1 MEILERQR
9 RFFNE
14 GHTLDIRHRKRLL
27 KLLRSSIIDHKDEI
41 LAALKED
48 LGKSETEA
56 YMCEYGLVLSEISH
70 TISHMV
76 RWGRKRRVCTP
87 LANFHSSSYVLRE
100 PYGNVLIMS
109 PWNYPFL
116 LCISPLICALAAGNT
131 AVIKP
136 SAYAPATSAAIKRL
150 VEDTFTDDYVAV
162 IEGGRDVNADLLEQK
177 WDYIFF
183 TGSKTVGRVVM
194 GKAAVHLTPVTLELG
209 GKSPVIVDEKADL
222 KIAAARIMF
231 GKYLNL
237 GQTCVAPDHVFV
249 HESVAARFLELCKEQ
264 MRAMYG
270 ENPLENEDYGKIISR
285 KHYDRLCDVLDDC
298 RSKLGDEAILAGGVK
313 QDERLRIS
321 PTIVMA
327 GHLPASDVETG
338 AEVGTG
344 VGAEVSAEA
353 GRPAFEELKIMQD
366 EIFGPLLPVI
376 SYSDLYD
383 VVQYVNSRPR
393 PLACYIFTNDSTV
406 RDNLLE
412 ALHFGGGCVNDTV
425 IHLATDYMPFG
436 GVGESGMGNYHGK
449 YGFDT
454 FSHLKSITDKKR
466 WIDLPLRYQ
475 PYTKSKLKMIRMFLK

>member
-27 KLLRSSIIDHKDEI
+27 KLLRSSIIDHKDDI

-87 LANFHSSSYVLRE
+87 LANFHSSSYILRE

-162 IEGGRDVNADLLEQK
+162 VEGGRDVNADLLEQK

-194 GKAAVHLTPVTLELG
+194 SKAAVHLTPVTLELG

-222 KIAAARIMF
+222 RIAAARIMF

-313 QDERLRIS
+313 QNERLRIS

-327 GHLPASDVETG
+327 GHLPASD
-338 AEVGTG
+338 
-344 VGAEVSAEA
+344 AEA
-353 GRPAFEELKIMQD
+353 GAERPAFEELKIMQD

>member
-27 KLLRSSIIDHKDEI
+27 KLLRSSIIDHKDDI

-87 LANFHSSSYVLRE
+87 LANFHSSSYILRE

-150 VEDTFTDDYVAV
+150 VEDTFTEDYVAV
-162 IEGGRDVNADLLEQK
+162 VEGGRDVNADLLEQK

-194 GKAAVHLTPVTLELG
+194 SKAAVHLTPVTLELG

-327 GHLPASDVETG
+327 GHLPASDAETG
-338 AEVGTG
+338 AE
-344 VGAEVSAEA
+344 
-353 GRPAFEELKIMQD
+353 RPAFEELKIMQD

-454 FSHLKSITDKKR
+454 FSHRKSITDKKR

>member
-27 KLLRSSIIDHKDEI
+27 KLLRSSIIDHKDDI

-87 LANFHSSSYVLRE
+87 LANFHSSSYILRE

-150 VEDTFTDDYVAV
+150 IEDTFTEDYVAV
-162 IEGGRDVNADLLEQK
+162 VEGGRDVNADLLEQK

-194 GKAAVHLTPVTLELG
+194 SKAAVHLTPVTLELG

-327 GHLPASDVETG
+327 GHLPASD
-338 AEVGTG
+338 AEAG
-344 VGAEVSAEA
+344 A
-353 GRPAFEELKIMQD
+353 GRPAFEDLKIMQD

-412 ALHFGGGCVNDTV
+412 ALHFGGGCVNDTI

-454 FSHLKSITDKKR
+454 FSHLKSITDKKVQVEDDQDVPEVVFHR
-466 WIDLPLRYQ
+466 ALTTEIDEEPRRGQEPLRR
-475 PYTKSKLKMIRMFLK
+475 LII

>member
-27 KLLRSSIIDHKDEI
+27 KLLRSSIIDHKDDI

-87 LANFHSSSYVLRE
+87 LANFHSSSYILRE

-162 IEGGRDVNADLLEQK
+162 VEGGRDVNADLLEQK

-194 GKAAVHLTPVTLELG
+194 SKAAVHLTPVTLELG

-327 GHLPASDVETG
+327 GHLPASD
-338 AEVGTG
+338 
-344 VGAEVSAEA
+344 AEA
-353 GRPAFEELKIMQD
+353 GAERPAFEELKIMQD

-412 ALHFGGGCVNDTV
+412 ALHFGGGCVNDTI

-466 WIDLPLRYQ
+466 WIDLSLRYQ

>member
-1 MEILERQR
+1 M
-9 RFFNE
+9 
-14 GHTLDIRHRKRLL
+14 
-27 KLLRSSIIDHKDEI
+27 
-41 LAALKED
+41 
-48 LGKSETEA
+48 
-56 YMCEYGLVLSEISH
+56 
-70 TISHMV
+70 
-76 RWGRKRRVCTP
+76 
-87 LANFHSSSYVLRE
+87 
-100 PYGNVLIMS
+100 
-109 PWNYPFL
+109 
-116 LCISPLICALAAGNT
+116 
-131 AVIKP
+131 
-136 SAYAPATSAAIKRL
+136 
-150 VEDTFTDDYVAV
+150 
-162 IEGGRDVNADLLEQK
+162 
-177 WDYIFF
+177 
-183 TGSKTVGRVVM
+183 
-194 GKAAVHLTPVTLELG
+194 
-209 GKSPVIVDEKADL
+209 IVDEKADL

-327 GHLPASDVETG
+327 GHLPASDAEAG
-338 AEVGTG
+338 AEAGAG
-344 VGAEVSAEA
+344 VGAGVGAEA

>member
-27 KLLRSSIIDHKDEI
+27 KLLRSSIIEHKDDI

-87 LANFHSSSYVLRE
+87 LANFHSSSYILRE

-150 VEDTFTDDYVAV
+150 VEDTFTEDYVAV
-162 IEGGRDVNADLLEQK
+162 VEGGRDVNADLLEQK

-194 GKAAVHLTPVTLELG
+194 SKAAVHLTPVTLELG

-222 KIAAARIMF
+222 RIAAARIMF

-327 GHLPASDVETG
+327 GHLPASD
-338 AEVGTG
+338 AEAG
-344 VGAEVSAEA
+344 A

-393 PLACYIFTNDSTV
+393 PLACYIFTKDSTV

-412 ALHFGGGCVNDTV
+412 ALHFGGGCVNDTI

>member
-27 KLLRSSIIDHKDEI
+27 KLLRSSIIDHKDDI

-87 LANFHSSSYVLRE
+87 LANFHSSSYILRE

-162 IEGGRDVNADLLEQK
+162 VEGGRDVNADLLEQK

-222 KIAAARIMF
+222 RIAAARIMF

-285 KHYDRLCDVLDDC
+285 KHYDRLCEVLDDC

-327 GHLPASDVETG
+327 GHLPASD
-338 AEVGTG
+338 AEAG
-344 VGAEVSAEA
+344 A

-412 ALHFGGGCVNDTV
+412 ALHFGGGCVNDTI

>member
-87 LANFHSSSYVLRE
+87 LANFHSSSYILRE

-150 VEDTFTDDYVAV
+150 VEDTFTEDYVAV

-327 GHLPASDVETG
+327 GHLPASD
-338 AEVGTG
+338 AEAG
-344 VGAEVSAEA
+344 A

-393 PLACYIFTNDSTV
+393 PLACYIFTKDSTV

>member
-27 KLLRSSIIDHKDEI
+27 KLLRSSIIDHKDDI

-87 LANFHSSSYVLRE
+87 LANFHSSSYILRE

-150 VEDTFTDDYVAV
+150 IEDTFTEDYVAV
-162 IEGGRDVNADLLEQK
+162 VEGGRDVNADLLEQK

-327 GHLPASDVETG
+327 GHLPASDEAG
-338 AEVGTG
+338 
-344 VGAEVSAEA
+344 A

-412 ALHFGGGCVNDTV
+412 ALHFGGGCVNDTI

>member
-27 KLLRSSIIDHKDEI
+27 KLLRSSIIDHKDDI

-87 LANFHSSSYVLRE
+87 LANFHSSSYILRE

-162 IEGGRDVNADLLEQK
+162 VEGGRDVNADLLEQK

-194 GKAAVHLTPVTLELG
+194 SKAAVHLTPVTLELG

-222 KIAAARIMF
+222 RIAAARIMF

-327 GHLPASDVETG
+327 GHLPASDVEAG
-338 AEVGTG
+338 
-344 VGAEVSAEA
+344 A
-353 GRPAFEELKIMQD
+353 GRPVFEDLKIMQD

-393 PLACYIFTNDSTV
+393 PLACYIFTKDSTV

-412 ALHFGGGCVNDTV
+412 ALHFGGGCVNDTI

>member
-27 KLLRSSIIDHKDEI
+27 KLLRSSIIDHKDDI

-87 LANFHSSSYVLRE
+87 LANFHSSSYILRE

-150 VEDTFTDDYVAV
+150 IEDTFTEDYVAV
-162 IEGGRDVNADLLEQK
+162 VEGGRDVNADLLEQK

-194 GKAAVHLTPVTLELG
+194 SKAAVHLTPVTLELG

-327 GHLPASDVETG
+327 GHLPASDVEAG
-338 AEVGTG
+338 
-344 VGAEVSAEA
+344 A
-353 GRPAFEELKIMQD
+353 GRPVFEDLKIMQD

-393 PLACYIFTNDSTV
+393 PLACYIFTKDSTV

-412 ALHFGGGCVNDTV
+412 ALHFGGGCVNDTI

>member
-1 MEILERQR
+1 MEILDRQR

-14 GHTLDIRHRKRLL
+14 GHTLDLRHRKRLL
-27 KLLRSSIIDHKDEI
+27 KLLRSSIIEHKDDI

-70 TISHMV
+70 TISHIMC
-76 RWGRKRRVCTP
+76 WGRRRRVRTP
-87 LANFHSSSYVLRE
+87 LANFYSSSYILRE

-150 VEDTFTDDYVAV
+150 IEETFTDDYVAV
-162 IEGGRDVNADLLEQK
+162 VEGGREVNADLLEQK

-194 GKAAVHLTPVTLELG
+194 SKAAAHLTPVTLELG
-209 GKSPVIVDEKADL
+209 GKSPVIVDESADL

-249 HESVAARFLELCKEQ
+249 HESVAGRFIELCKEQ
-264 MRAMYG
+264 MKAMYG
-270 ENPLENEDYGKIISR
+270 ENPLDNPDYGKIISR

-298 RSKLGDEAILAGGVK
+298 SNRLGAEAIVAGGEK

-327 GHLPASDVETG
+327 GHLASGE
-338 AEVGTG
+338 
-344 VGAEVSAEA
+344 SAKPE
-353 GRPAFEELKIMQD
+353 FEQLKIMQD

-376 SYSDLYD
+376 TYSDLYD

-393 PLACYIFTNDSTV
+393 PLATYIFTTDSTV

-436 GVGESGMGNYHGK
+436 GVGESGMGNYHGR

-475 PYTKSKLKMIRMFLK
+475 PYTKGKLKMIKFFLK

>member
-27 KLLRSSIIDHKDEI
+27 KLLRSSIIDHKDDI

-87 LANFHSSSYVLRE
+87 LANFHSSSYILRE

-150 VEDTFTDDYVAV
+150 VEDTFTEDYVAV

-183 TGSKTVGRVVM
+183 TGGVAVGREVM
-194 GKAAVHLTPVTLELG
+194 RHASEHLTPVTLELG
-209 GKSPVIVDEKADL
+209 GKSPCIVDATADVAL
-222 KIAAARIMF
+222 AAKRIAW
-231 GKYLNL
+231 GKFINA
-237 GQTCVAPDHVFV
+237 GQTCVAPDYVLV
-249 HESVAARFLELCKEQ
+249 HRSVHKEFIET
-264 MRAMYG
+264 MKEVISDFYG
-270 ENPLENEDYGKIISR
+270 DTSSR
-285 KHYDRLCDVLDDC
+285 PSGMTLIATGRHWERIRGLIPEEGDPTVRTVIGGGSDEATKYIAPTVLDGCTWD
-298 RSKLGDEAILAGGVK
+298 AA
-313 QDERLRIS
+313 
-321 PTIVMA
+321 A
-327 GHLPASDVETG
+327 
-338 AEVGTG
+338 
-344 VGAEVSAEA
+344 
-353 GRPAFEELKIMQD
+353 MQE
-366 EIFGPLLPVI
+366 EIFGPVLPVI
-376 SYSDLYD
+376 EYEDLD
-383 VVQYVNSRPR
+383 SEVIARVRAGEK
-393 PLACYIFTNDSTV
+393 PLALYLFTRSRAQKRKV
-406 RDNLLE
+406 LSE
-412 ALHFGGGCVNDTV
+412 VSFGGGCVNET
-425 IHLATDYMPFG
+425 IMHLGNENMPFG
-436 GVGESGMGNYHGK
+436 GVGNSGMGAYHGLT
-449 YGFDT
+449 GFET
-454 FSHLKSITDKKR
+454 FSHMKSILFKSS
-466 WIDLPLRYQ
+466 WLNFDLLKP
-475 PYTKSKLKMIRMFLK
+475 PYGRKLDLVRRIYK

>member
-27 KLLRSSIIDHKDEI
+27 KLLRSSIIDHKDDI

-87 LANFHSSSYVLRE
+87 LANFHSSSYILRE

-162 IEGGRDVNADLLEQK
+162 VEGGRDVNADLLEQK

-222 KIAAARIMF
+222 RIAAARIMF

-327 GHLPASDVETG
+327 GHLPASD
-338 AEVGTG
+338 
-344 VGAEVSAEA
+344 AEA
-353 GRPAFEELKIMQD
+353 GAGRPVFEDLKIMQD

-412 ALHFGGGCVNDTV
+412 ALHFGGGCVNDTI

>member
-27 KLLRSSIIDHKDEI
+27 KLLRSSIIDHKDDI

-87 LANFHSSSYVLRE
+87 LANFHSSSYILRE

-162 IEGGRDVNADLLEQK
+162 VEGGRDVNADLLEQK

-327 GHLPASDVETG
+327 GHLPASDVEAG
-338 AEVGTG
+338 
-344 VGAEVSAEA
+344 A
-353 GRPAFEELKIMQD
+353 GRPVFEDLKIMQD

>member
-27 KLLRSSIIDHKDEI
+27 KLLRSSIIDHKDDI

-87 LANFHSSSYVLRE
+87 LANFHSSSYILRE

-162 IEGGRDVNADLLEQK
+162 VEGGRDVNADLLEQK

-222 KIAAARIMF
+222 RIAAARIMF

-327 GHLPASDVETG
+327 GHLPASDDEAG
-338 AEVGTG
+338 
-344 VGAEVSAEA
+344 A
-353 GRPAFEELKIMQD
+353 GRPVFEDLKIMQD

-393 PLACYIFTNDSTV
+393 PLACYIFTKDSTV

>member
-27 KLLRSSIIDHKDEI
+27 KLLRSSIIDHKDDI

-87 LANFHSSSYVLRE
+87 LANFHSSSYILRE

-162 IEGGRDVNADLLEQK
+162 VEGGRDVNADLLEQK

-194 GKAAVHLTPVTLELG
+194 SKAAVHLTPVTLELG

-222 KIAAARIMF
+222 RIAAARIMF

-327 GHLPASDVETG
+327 GHLPASD
-338 AEVGTG
+338 
-344 VGAEVSAEA
+344 AEA
-353 GRPAFEELKIMQD
+353 GAERPAFEELKIMQD

-393 PLACYIFTNDSTV
+393 PLACYIFTNDPTV

>member
-27 KLLRSSIIDHKDEI
+27 KLLRSSIIDHKDDI

-87 LANFHSSSYVLRE
+87 LANFHSSSYILRE

-162 IEGGRDVNADLLEQK
+162 VEGGRDVNADLLEQK

-194 GKAAVHLTPVTLELG
+194 SKAAVHLTPVTLELG

-222 KIAAARIMF
+222 RIAAARIMF

-327 GHLPASDVETG
+327 GHLPASD
-338 AEVGTG
+338 
-344 VGAEVSAEA
+344 AEA
-353 GRPAFEELKIMQD
+353 GAGRPVFEDMKIMQD

>member
-9 RFFNE
+9 RFFKE

-27 KLLRSSIIDHKDEI
+27 KLLRSSIIDHKDDI

-87 LANFHSSSYVLRE
+87 LANFHSSSYILRE

-162 IEGGRDVNADLLEQK
+162 VEGGRDVNADLLEQK

-327 GHLPASDVETG
+327 GHLPASD
-338 AEVGTG
+338 
-344 VGAEVSAEA
+344 AEA
-353 GRPAFEELKIMQD
+353 GAERPAFEELKIMQD

-412 ALHFGGGCVNDTV
+412 ALHFGGGCVNDTI

>member
-27 KLLRSSIIDHKDEI
+27 KLLRSSIIDHKDDI

-70 TISHMV
+70 AISHLV

-87 LANFHSSSYVLRE
+87 LANFHSSSYILRE

-162 IEGGRDVNADLLEQK
+162 VEGGRDVNADLLEQK

-194 GKAAVHLTPVTLELG
+194 SKAAVHLTPVTLELG

-327 GHLPASDVETG
+327 GHLPASD
-338 AEVGTG
+338 AE
-344 VGAEVSAEA
+344 AAA

-412 ALHFGGGCVNDTV
+412 ALHFGGGCVNDTI

>member
-27 KLLRSSIIDHKDEI
+27 KLLRSSIIEHKDDI

-87 LANFHSSSYVLRE
+87 LANFHSSSYILRE

-162 IEGGRDVNADLLEQK
+162 VEGGRDVNADLLEQK

-194 GKAAVHLTPVTLELG
+194 SKAAVHLTPVTLELG

-249 HESVAARFLELCKEQ
+249 HESVADRFLELCKEQ

-327 GHLPASDVETG
+327 GHLPASD
-338 AEVGTG
+338 
-344 VGAEVSAEA
+344 AEA
-353 GRPAFEELKIMQD
+353 GAERPAFEELKIMQD

-412 ALHFGGGCVNDTV
+412 ALHFGGGCVNDTI

>member
-27 KLLRSSIIDHKDEI
+27 KLLRSSIIDHKDDI

-87 LANFHSSSYVLRE
+87 LANFHSSSYILRE

-162 IEGGRDVNADLLEQK
+162 VEGGRDVNADLLEQK

-194 GKAAVHLTPVTLELG
+194 SKAAVHLTPVTLELG

-327 GHLPASDVETG
+327 GHLPASD
-338 AEVGTG
+338 
-344 VGAEVSAEA
+344 AEA
-353 GRPAFEELKIMQD
+353 GAERPAFEELKIMQD

-412 ALHFGGGCVNDTV
+412 ALHFGGGCVNDTI

-475 PYTKSKLKMIRMFLK
+475 LYTKSKLKMIRMFLK

>member
-27 KLLRSSIIDHKDEI
+27 KLLRSSIIDHKDDI

-87 LANFHSSSYVLRE
+87 LANFHSSSYILRE

-162 IEGGRDVNADLLEQK
+162 VEGGRDVNADLLEQK
-177 WDYIFF
+177 GDYSFF

-327 GHLPASDVETG
+327 GHLPASD
-338 AEVGTG
+338 
-344 VGAEVSAEA
+344 AEA
-353 GRPAFEELKIMQD
+353 GAERPAFEELKIMQD

-412 ALHFGGGCVNDTV
+412 ALHFGGGCVNDTI